1 MEYYYL
7 VVYSSQYGYGTAKI
21 TRKKEINGWEDLK
34 EIERQINKQNNF
46 KTRTYIINYTF
57 IGSKQIQEDKSET
70 MDSKEY
76 LEYLKGKVDNWLKEV
91 KKIKVTTKKN
101 RLINQMVE
109 YSQDM
114 IKQAEQIKAEQ
125 KGLVYTNICKNCG
138 KEIKVYRKNIRFC
151 DEKCKKEYMK
161 KYRHN
166 RYVNMSAEDKEKMNE
181 EATKRMKELRA
192 KRKELKNGKN
202 I

>member
-7 VVYSSQYGYGTAKI
+7 VAYTWERGYGSAEI
-21 TRKKEINGWEDLK
+21 TRKKAIVNFEDLRGIEK
-34 EIERQINKQNNF
+34 LLNKKHEIQSH
-46 KTRTYIINYTF
+46 IINYTLV
-57 IGSKQIQEDKSET
+57 GSKQIQENKSET

-76 LEYLKGKVDNWLKEV
+76 LEYLKERVDNWLEEV

-109 YSQDM
+109 YSKDM
-114 IKQAEQIKAEQ
+114 IKQADEIKAEQ

-161 KYRHN
+161 KKRHE
-166 RYVNMSAEDKEKMNE
+166 YYENMSEEDKEKSKR

-192 KRKELKNGKN
+192 KRKELKNGEN

>member
-7 VVYSSQYGYGTAKI
+7 VVYCFENGYGNVEVTTKEKI
-21 TRKKEINGWEDLK
+21 IGFEDLRK
-34 EIERQINKQNNF
+34 IEKQLNKKNGFQ
-46 KTRTYIINYTF
+46 THIINYTF
-57 IGSKQIQEDKSET
+57 IGSKQIQEDKSKT

-76 LEYLKGKVDNWLKEV
+76 LEYLKEKVDNWLKEV

-181 EATKRMKELRA
+181 EATKRMRELRA
-192 KRKELKNGKN
+192 KRKELKNSEKSCQ
-202 I
+202 

>member
-7 VVYSSQYGYGTAKI
+7 VVYSFENGYGTARI
-21 TRKKEINGWEDLK
+21 TRTKEIVGWEDLK
-34 EIERQINKQNNF
+34 EIERQLNKQNGF
-46 KTRTYIINYTF
+46 KSMIINYTLV
-57 IGSKQIQEDKSET
+57 GNKQVQEDKFET

-76 LEYLKGKVDNWLKEV
+76 LEYLKERVDSWLEEV

-138 KEIKVYRKNIRFC
+138 KEFKTYRKSIRYC

-166 RYVNMSAEDKEKMNE
+166 YYENMSVEEKEKSAK
-181 EATKRMKELRA
+181 EATKRMRELRA
-192 KRKELKNGKN
+192 KRKEIKNEQS

>member
-1 MEYYYL
+1 MEKL
-7 VVYSSQYGYGTAKI
+7 CDDPIIIFDGAHNEPAIK
-21 TRKKEINGWEDLK
+21 NLK
-34 EIERQINKQNNF
+34 EMVDMYYKNY
-46 KTRTYIINYTF
+46 TRTYIINYTF
-57 IGSKQIQEDKSET
+57 VGSKEVQEDKFET

-76 LEYLKGKVDNWLKEV
+76 LEYLKERVDSWLEEV

-138 KEIKVYRKNIRFC
+138 KEFKTYRKSIRYC

-166 RYVNMSAEDKEKMNE
+166 YYENMSVEEKEKSAK
-181 EATKRMKELRA
+181 EATKRMRELRA
-192 KRKELKNGKN
+192 KRKEIKNEQS

>member
-7 VVYSSQYGYGTAKI
+7 VVYSFEKGYGSAEVTRRKI
-21 TRKKEINGWEDLK
+21 IINFEDLR
-34 EIERQINKQNNF
+34 EIEKQLNKKNGFQ
-46 KTRTYIINYTF
+46 THIINYTF

-76 LEYLKGKVDNWLKEV
+76 LEYLKGKVDGWLEEV

-166 RYVNMSAEDKEKMNE
+166 RYINMSEEDKEKSKK

-192 KRKELKNGKN
+192 KRKELKNGK
-202 I
+202 

>member
-7 VVYSSQYGYGTAKI
+7 VVYSFENGYGNAEVTTKEKI
-21 TRKKEINGWEDLK
+21 IGFEDLK
-34 EIERQINKQNNF
+34 EIEKILNKEKGFQSH
-46 KTRTYIINYTF
+46 IINYTLV
-57 IGSKQIQEDKSET
+57 GSKQVEEDESET

-76 LEYLKGKVDNWLKEV
+76 LEYLKEKVDSWLEEV

-161 KYRHN
+161 KKNHEY
-166 RYVNMSAEDKEKMNE
+166 YENMSEEDKEKSKK
-181 EATKRMKELRA
+181 EATRRMKELRA

>member
-7 VVYSSQYGYGTAKI
+7 VVYSSQYGYGTARI
-21 TRKKEINGWEDLK
+21 TRKREINGWEDLK
-34 EIERQINKQNNF
+34 EIEKILNKEKGFQSH
-46 KTRTYIINYTF
+46 IINYTLV
-57 IGSKQIQEDKSET
+57 GSKQIQEDKFET

-76 LEYLKGKVDNWLKEV
+76 LEYLKEKVDRWLEEV

-161 KYRHN
+161 KKNHEY
-166 RYVNMSAEDKEKMNE
+166 YENMSEEDKEKSKK
-181 EATKRMKELRA
+181 EATRRMKELRA
-192 KRKELKNGKN
+192 KRKELKNGK
-202 I
+202 

>member
-7 VVYSSQYGYGTAKI
+7 VVYSFENGYGSVEV
-21 TRKKEINGWEDLK
+21 TRKTVIINFEDLR
-34 EIERQINKQNNF
+34 EIEKQLNKKNGFQ
-46 KTRTYIINYTF
+46 THIINYTF
-57 IGSKQIQEDKSET
+57 IGSKQIQENKSET

-76 LEYLKGKVDNWLKEV
+76 LEYLKERVDSWLEEV

-109 YSQDM
+109 YSKDM
-114 IKQAEQIKAEQ
+114 IKQADEIKAEQ
-125 KGLVYTNICKNCG
+125 KGLVYTNVCKNCG

-161 KYRHN
+161 KKRHE
-166 RYVNMSAEDKEKMNE
+166 YYENMSEEDKEKSKR

-192 KRKELKNGKN
+192 KRKELKNGEN

>member
-7 VVYSSQYGYGTAKI
+7 VVYSFENGYGSAEV
-21 TRKKEINGWEDLK
+21 TRKTVIINFEDLR
-34 EIERQINKQNNF
+34 EIEKQLNKKNGFQ
-46 KTRTYIINYTF
+46 THIINYTF
-57 IGSKQIQEDKSET
+57 IGSKQIQENKSET

-76 LEYLKGKVDNWLKEV
+76 LEYLKERVDNWLEEV

-109 YSQDM
+109 YSKDM
-114 IKQAEQIKAEQ
+114 IKQADEIKAEQ
-125 KGLVYTNICKNCG
+125 KGLVYTNVCKNCG
-138 KEIKVYRKNIRFC
+138 KEIKVYRKSIRFC

-161 KYRHN
+161 KKRHE
-166 RYVNMSAEDKEKMNE
+166 YYENMSEEDKEKMNE

-192 KRKELKNGKN
+192 KRKELKNGK
-202 I
+202 

>member
-7 VVYSSQYGYGTAKI
+7 VVYTWERGYGSTQI
-21 TRKKEINGWEDLK
+21 TTKKVIVGFEDLK
-34 EIERQINKQNNF
+34 EIEKILNKEKGFQSH
-46 KTRTYIINYTF
+46 IINYTLV
-57 IGSKQIQEDKSET
+57 GSKQIQEDKSET

-76 LEYLKGKVDNWLKEV
+76 LEYLKEKVDSWLEEV

-109 YSQDM
+109 YSKDM
-114 IKQAEQIKAEQ
+114 IKQADEIKAEQ

-138 KEIKVYRKNIRFC
+138 KEIKVYRKSIRFC

-161 KYRHN
+161 KKRHE
-166 RYVNMSAEDKEKMNE
+166 YYENMSEEDKEKSKR

-192 KRKELKNGKN
+192 KRKELKNGEN

>member
-7 VVYSSQYGYGTAKI
+7 VVYSFENGYGSAEV
-21 TRKKEINGWEDLK
+21 TRKTVIINFEDLR
-34 EIERQINKQNNF
+34 EIEKQLNKKNGFQ
-46 KTRTYIINYTF
+46 THIINYTF

-76 LEYLKGKVDNWLKEV
+76 LEYLKEKVDSWLEEV

-166 RYVNMSAEDKEKMNE
+166 RYINMSAEDKEKMNE

>member
-7 VVYSSQYGYGTAKI
+7 VVYSFENGYGSAEV
-21 TRKKEINGWEDLK
+21 TRKTVIINFEDLR
-34 EIERQINKQNNF
+34 EIEKQLNKKNGFQ
-46 KTRTYIINYTF
+46 THIINYTF

-70 MDSKEY
+70 LDSKEY
-76 LEYLKGKVDNWLKEV
+76 LEYLKEKVDSWLEEV

-161 KYRHN
+161 KKRHE
-166 RYVNMSAEDKEKMNE
+166 YYENMSEEDKEKSKR

-192 KRKELKNGKN
+192 KRKELKNEKD

>member
-7 VVYSSQYGYGTAKI
+7 VVYCFENGYGTAQI
-21 TRKKEINGWEDLK
+21 TRKTAIINFEDCI
-34 EIERQINKQNNF
+34 EIEKQISKQNNL
-46 KTRTYIINYTF
+46 KVHLMNYTLV
-57 IGSKQIQEDKSET
+57 GSKQVQENKSET

-76 LEYLKGKVDNWLKEV
+76 LEYLKERVDNWLEEV

-138 KEIKVYRKNIRFC
+138 KEIKVYRKSIRFC

-161 KYRHN
+161 KKRHE
-166 RYVNMSAEDKEKMNE
+166 YYENMSAEDKEKSKR

-192 KRKELKNGKN
+192 KRKELKNGEN

>member
-7 VVYSSQYGYGTAKI
+7 VVYSFENGYGSAEV
-21 TRKKEINGWEDLK
+21 TRKTVIIDFEDLR
-34 EIERQINKQNNF
+34 EIEKQLNKKNGFQ
-46 KTRTYIINYTF
+46 THIINYTF

-76 LEYLKGKVDNWLKEV
+76 LEYLKEKVDNWLKEV

>member
-57 IGSKQIQEDKSET
+57 IVSKQIQEDKSET

>member
-34 EIERQINKQNNF
+34 EIERQINKENEF
-46 KTRTYIINYTF
+46 LTHIINYTF
-57 IGSKQIQEDKSET
+57 IGSKQVKENKFET

-76 LEYLKGKVDNWLKEV
+76 LEYLKERVDTWLEEV
-91 KKIKVTTKKN
+91 KKIKVATKKN

-138 KEIKVYRKNIRFC
+138 KEIKVYRKNIRYC

-161 KYRHN
+161 KYTHN
-166 RYVNMSAEDKEKMNE
+166 RYVNMSAEDKEKNKE
-181 EATKRMKELRA
+181 EATKRMKELRTM
-192 KRKELKNGKN
+192 RKELKNGKTN
-202 I
+202 C

>member
-7 VVYSSQYGYGTAKI
+7 VVYSFENGYGSAEV
-21 TRKKEINGWEDLK
+21 TRKTIIINFEDLR
-34 EIERQINKQNNF
+34 EIEKQLNKKNGFQ
-46 KTRTYIINYTF
+46 THIINYTF

-76 LEYLKGKVDNWLKEV
+76 LEYLKEKVDSWLEEV

>member
-7 VVYSSQYGYGTAKI
+7 VVYSFENGYGSAEV
-21 TRKKEINGWEDLK
+21 TRKTVIINFEDLR
-34 EIERQINKQNNF
+34 EIEKQLNKKNGFQ
-46 KTRTYIINYTF
+46 THIINYTF
-57 IGSKQIQEDKSET
+57 IGSKQIQENKSET

-76 LEYLKGKVDNWLKEV
+76 LEYLKEKVDSWLEEV

-101 RLINQMVE
+101 KLINQMVE

-192 KRKELKNGKN
+192 KRKELRNEKN

>member
-7 VVYSSQYGYGTAKI
+7 VAYSFENGYGSAQI
-21 TRKKEINGWEDLK
+21 TTKKVIVSFEDLK
-34 EIERQINKQNNF
+34 EIEKILNKEKGFQSH
-46 KTRTYIINYTF
+46 IINYTLV
-57 IGSKQIQEDKSET
+57 GSKQIQEDKSET
-70 MDSKEY
+70 MGSKEY
-76 LEYLKGKVDNWLKEV
+76 LEYLKERVDNWLKEV

-161 KYRHN
+161 KLRHN
-166 RYVNMSAEDKEKMNE
+166 YYENMSEEDKEKSKK

-192 KRKELKNGKN
+192 KRKELKNGKQV
-202 I
+202 

>member
-7 VVYSSQYGYGTAKI
+7 VVYSFENGYGSAEV
-21 TRKKEINGWEDLK
+21 TRKTVIINFEDLR
-34 EIERQINKQNNF
+34 EIEKQLNKKNGFQ
-46 KTRTYIINYTF
+46 THIINYTF

-76 LEYLKGKVDNWLKEV
+76 LEYLKEKVDSWLEEV

-166 RYVNMSAEDKEKMNE
+166 RYISMSAEDKEKMNE

-192 KRKELKNGKN
+192 KRKELKNGK
-202 I
+202 

>member
-7 VVYSSQYGYGTAKI
+7 VVYTFENGYGSAEI
-21 TRKKEINGWEDLK
+21 TRKKEIINFEDLK
-34 EIERQINKQNNF
+34 EIEKILNKEKGFQSH
-46 KTRTYIINYTF
+46 IINYTLV
-57 IGSKQIQEDKSET
+57 GSKQIQENKSET

-76 LEYLKGKVDNWLKEV
+76 LEYLKERVDSWLEEV

-109 YSQDM
+109 YSKDM
-114 IKQAEQIKAEQ
+114 IKQADEIKAEQ
-125 KGLVYTNICKNCG
+125 KGLVYTNVCKNCG
-138 KEIKVYRKNIRFC
+138 KEIKVYRKSIRFC

-166 RYVNMSAEDKEKMNE
+166 RYVNMSEEDKEKSKR

-192 KRKELKNGKN
+192 KRKELKNGEN

>member
-7 VVYSSQYGYGTAKI
+7 VVYSSQYGYGTARI
-21 TRKKEINGWEDLK
+21 TRKREINGWEDLK
-34 EIERQINKQNNF
+34 EIEKILNKEKGFQSH
-46 KTRTYIINYTF
+46 IINYTLV
-57 IGSKQIQEDKSET
+57 GSKQIQEDKFET

-76 LEYLKGKVDNWLKEV
+76 LEYLKEKVDRWLEEV

-109 YSQDM
+109 YSKDM

>member
-7 VVYSSQYGYGTAKI
+7 VIYSFENGYGSAEV
-21 TRKKEINGWEDLK
+21 TRKTVIINFEDLR
-34 EIERQINKQNNF
+34 EIEKQLNKKNGFQ
-46 KTRTYIINYTF
+46 THIINYTF
-57 IGSKQIQEDKSET
+57 VGSKEVQEDKFET

-76 LEYLKGKVDNWLKEV
+76 LEYLKERVDSWLEEV

-114 IKQAEQIKAEQ
+114 IKQAKQIKAEQ

-151 DEKCKKEYMK
+151 DEQCKKEYMK
-161 KYRHN
+161 KLRHN
-166 RYVNMSAEDKEKMNE
+166 YYENMSAEDKEKSKK

-192 KRKELKNGKN
+192 KRKELKNGQKSC
-202 I
+202 

>member
-7 VVYSSQYGYGTAKI
+7 VVYSFEKGYGTAQI
-21 TRKKEINGWEDLK
+21 TRKKVIKNFEDLT
-34 EIERQINKQNNF
+34 EIEKLLNKKHGFQSH
-46 KTRTYIINYTF
+46 IMNYTLV
-57 IGSKQIQEDKSET
+57 GSKQVQEDKSET

-76 LEYLKGKVDNWLKEV
+76 LEYLKEKVDNWLKEV

-161 KYRHN
+161 KKNHEY
-166 RYVNMSAEDKEKMNE
+166 YVNMSEEDKEKSKK

-192 KRKELKNGKN
+192 KRKEVKNGK
-202 I
+202 

>member
-7 VVYSSQYGYGTAKI
+7 VTYCYEKGYGTAQI
-21 TRKKEINGWEDLK
+21 TRKSAIIGSEDCT
-34 EIERQINKQNNF
+34 EIEKQISKQNNF
-46 KTRTYIINYTF
+46 KVHIMNYTLV
-57 IGSKQIQEDKSET
+57 GSKEIAENKSET

-76 LEYLKGKVDNWLKEV
+76 LEYLKEKVDSWLEEV
-91 KKIKVTTKKN
+91 KKIKITTKKN

-125 KGLVYTNICKNCG
+125 KGLVYNKIKKNCG
-138 KEIKVYRKNIRFC
+138 KKIKVYRKNIRFC

-166 RYVNMSAEDKEKMNE
+166 RYINMSAEDKEKMNE

-192 KRKELKNGKN
+192 KRKELKNGK
-202 I
+202 

>member
-21 TRKKEINGWEDLK
+21 TRKKEISGWEDLK

-57 IGSKQIQEDKSET
+57 VGSKEVQEDKFET

-76 LEYLKGKVDNWLKEV
+76 LEYLKERVDSWLEEV

-114 IKQAEQIKAEQ
+114 IKQAEQIKAKQ

-138 KEIKVYRKNIRFC
+138 KEFKTYRKSIRYC

-166 RYVNMSAEDKEKMNE
+166 YYENMSVEEKEKSAK
-181 EATKRMKELRA
+181 EATKRMRELRA
-192 KRKELKNGKN
+192 KRKEIKNEQS

>member
-7 VVYSSQYGYGTAKI
+7 VVYSSQYGYGTARI
-21 TRKKEINGWEDLK
+21 TRKREINGWEDLR
-34 EIERQINKQNNF
+34 EIEKQLNKKNGFQ
-46 KTRTYIINYTF
+46 THIINYTF
-57 IGSKQIQEDKSET
+57 IGSKQIQEDKSEA

-76 LEYLKGKVDNWLKEV
+76 LEYLKERVDNWLEEV

-192 KRKELKNGKN
+192 KRKELKNGK
-202 I
+202 

>member
-7 VVYSSQYGYGTAKI
+7 VVYSFENGYGSAEV
-21 TRKKEINGWEDLK
+21 TRKTVIINFEDLR
-34 EIERQINKQNNF
+34 EIEKQLNKKNGFQ
-46 KTRTYIINYTF
+46 THIINYTF

-76 LEYLKGKVDNWLKEV
+76 LEYLKEKVDSWLEEV

-166 RYVNMSAEDKEKMNE
+166 RYINMSAEDKEKMNE
-181 EATKRMKELRA
+181 EATKRMKEVRA

>member
-7 VVYSSQYGYGTAKI
+7 VVYSFENGYGSAEV
-21 TRKKEINGWEDLK
+21 TRKTVIINFEDLR
-34 EIERQINKQNNF
+34 EIEKQLNKKNGFQ
-46 KTRTYIINYTF
+46 THIINYTF
-57 IGSKQIQEDKSET
+57 IGSKQIQENKSET

-76 LEYLKGKVDNWLKEV
+76 LEYLKERVDSWLEEV

-109 YSQDM
+109 YSKDM
-114 IKQAEQIKAEQ
+114 IKQADEIKAEQ
-125 KGLVYTNICKNCG
+125 KGLVYTNVCKNCG
-138 KEIKVYRKNIRFC
+138 KEIKVYRKSIRFC

-161 KYRHN
+161 KKRHE
-166 RYVNMSAEDKEKMNE
+166 YYENMSEEDKEKSKI

-192 KRKELKNGKN
+192 KRKELKNGEN

>member
-7 VVYSSQYGYGTAKI
+7 VVYSFENGYGSAEV
-21 TRKKEINGWEDLK
+21 TRKTVIINFEDLR
-34 EIERQINKQNNF
+34 EIEKQLNKKNGFQSH
-46 KTRTYIINYTF
+46 IINYTLV
-57 IGSKQIQEDKSET
+57 GSKQVEEDKSET

-76 LEYLKGKVDNWLKEV
+76 LEYLKEKVDSWLEEV

-114 IKQAEQIKAEQ
+114 IKQADQIKAEQ

-166 RYVNMSAEDKEKMNE
+166 RYINMSVEDKEKMNE

>member
-7 VVYSSQYGYGTAKI
+7 VVYTFEKGYGSAQI
-21 TRKKEINGWEDLK
+21 TTKKVIVGFEDLK
-34 EIERQINKQNNF
+34 EIEKILNKEKGFQSH
-46 KTRTYIINYTF
+46 IINYTLV
-57 IGSKQIQEDKSET
+57 GSKQVEEDKSET

-76 LEYLKGKVDNWLKEV
+76 LEYLKEKVDSWLEEV

-109 YSQDM
+109 YSKDM

-166 RYVNMSAEDKEKMNE
+166 RYINMSAEDKEKMNE

>member
-7 VVYSSQYGYGTAKI
+7 IAYTSEENGYGTAQVTRTEKI
-21 TRKKEINGWEDLK
+21 NNFEDLQAIQEVFNEK
-34 EIERQINKQNNF
+34 NNIHSHII
-46 KTRTYIINYTF
+46 TYKLV
-57 IGSKQIQEDKSET
+57 GSKKIKENKSET

-76 LEYLKGKVDNWLKEV
+76 LEYLKERVDSWLEEV

-138 KEIKVYRKNIRFC
+138 KEFKTYRKSIRYC

-166 RYVNMSAEDKEKMNE
+166 YYENMSVEEKEKSAK
-181 EATKRMKELRA
+181 EATKRMRELRA
-192 KRKELKNGKN
+192 KRKEIKNEQS

>member
-7 VVYSSQYGYGTAKI
+7 VVYSFENGYGSAEV
-21 TRKKEINGWEDLK
+21 TRKTVIINFEDLR
-34 EIERQINKQNNF
+34 EIEKQLNKKNGFQ
-46 KTRTYIINYTF
+46 THIINYTF

-70 MDSKEY
+70 IDSKEY
-76 LEYLKGKVDNWLKEV
+76 LEYLKEKVDNWLKEV

-166 RYVNMSAEDKEKMNE
+166 RYVNMSVEDKEKMNE

-192 KRKELKNGKN
+192 KRKELKNGEN

>member
-7 VVYSSQYGYGTAKI
+7 VVYSFENGYGSAEV
-21 TRKKEINGWEDLK
+21 TRKTVIINFEDLR
-34 EIERQINKQNNF
+34 EIEKQLNKKNGFQ
-46 KTRTYIINYTF
+46 THIINYTF

-76 LEYLKGKVDNWLKEV
+76 LEYLKERIDNWLKEV

-161 KYRHN
+161 KLRHN
-166 RYVNMSAEDKEKMNE
+166 YYENMSEEDKEKSKK

-192 KRKELKNGKN
+192 KRKELKNEKN